1 MVGGATSELVEV
13 VLEGRIKQ
21 TEQARG
27 SKPIGIASAV
37 APPPGPG
44 LSFCPDFLRRW
55 TRVWKYKQNRPF
67 PLQIALGPSVL
78 SQQYKP

>member
-44 LSFCPDFLRRW
+44 LSFCPDFLRR
-55 TRVWKYKQNRPF
+55 
-67 PLQIALGPSVL
+67 
-78 SQQYKP
+78 